1 MKKFLLFLLFYLP
14 INVFAQE
21 NVGFLQLYVY
31 PDQCKISIN
40 DTLFVKSK
48 SKISLPQGTHKINIS
63 APKLKS
69 VSQVITIQK
78 DSTTIYRKILG
89 YNDTYLAYKNDLR
102 EYSLKKGAIVTSTAI
117 LVGLTLYLT
126 YNFTIQSAH
135 RQKEAYDKTMY
146 YKDLYLSSFNPTD
159 LASNRNSFNKYKDEY
174 YKFRREKYYVLPI
187 AIVGGFLTYKTYKYA
202 KSIKKPRYIEP
213 LSFNYNMFNNQFYL
227 SYEF

>member
-1 MKKFLLFLLFYLP
+1 
-14 INVFAQE
+14 
-21 NVGFLQLYVY
+21 
-31 PDQCKISIN
+31 
-40 DTLFVKSK
+40 
-48 SKISLPQGTHKINIS
+48 
-63 APKLKS
+63 
-69 VSQVITIQK
+69 
-78 DSTTIYRKILG
+78 
-89 YNDTYLAYKNDLR
+89 
-102 EYSLKKGAIVTSTAI
+102 
-117 LVGLTLYLT
+117 
-126 YNFTIQSAH
+126 
-135 RQKEAYDKTMY
+135 MY